1 MREFVVF
8 CVRFSK
14 LQHPAR
20 LNHMH
25 TPKQEDQIMTVFT
38 SIKRLVAARQTRRQ
52 RTATRLMLA
61 DLPPDVQRDIGVR
74 RSGAPINPDRSAY

>member
-1 MREFVVF
+1 
-8 CVRFSK
+8 
-14 LQHPAR
+14 
-20 LNHMH
+20 
-25 TPKQEDQIMTVFT
+25 MTVFT

-52 RTATRLMLA
+52 WTATRLMLA